1 MLHKRIQKQLS
12 AYLDNELSQRRRQRV
27 ENHLQICEEC
37 SSLLAELR
45 ETSDS
50 VASLRQTASEDLCFA
65 LNARSES
72 STPASQTPLET
83 GWRGA
88 WERIYPIV
96 KPAVTG
102 IKIPAYGIK
111 IPAYIVIALIV
122 GFISFQIFLHK
133 PSEVSSEYT
142 QMDVYL
148 TAHTQYYSQKML
160 APDEV
165 INLEQQDIDTTST
178 EQNQQSD
185 YGSELDFY
193 LSVYLGEDEI

>member
-1 MLHKRIQKQLS
+1 MIHKRIQRQLS
-12 AYLDNELSQRRRQRV
+12 AYLDDELSQRRRQRV
-27 ENHLQICEEC
+27 DKHLRICEEC
-37 SSLLAELR
+37 SSLLAEIR

-50 VASLRQTASEDLCFA
+50 VASLRQTAPGDLWFA
-65 LNARSES
+65 LNARLENIS
-72 STPASQTPLET
+72 PHSQTPLAIGRRWT
-83 GWRGA
+83 

-96 KPAVTG
+96 KPAAAIIG
-102 IKIPAYGIK
+102 
-111 IPAYIVIALIV
+111 IALIV
-122 GFISFQIFLHK
+122 GFISLRVFLHK

-165 INLEQQDIDTTST
+165 INLEQQNIDTTAT

-185 YGSELDFY
+185 YSSELDFY

>member
-1 MLHKRIQKQLS
+1 MIHKRIQKQLS
-12 AYLDNELSQRRRQRV
+12 AYLDDELSQRRRQRV
-27 ENHLQICEEC
+27 EKHLQICEEC

-50 VASLRQTASEDLCFA
+50 VALLRQTASEDLWFA
-65 LNARSES
+65 LNARLES
-72 STPASQTPLET
+72 ITPASQTPVAA
-83 GWRGA
+83 GRRWA

-96 KPAVTG
+96 KPAAAIIG
-102 IKIPAYGIK
+102 
-111 IPAYIVIALIV
+111 IALIV
-122 GFISFQIFLHK
+122 GFISLQIFLHK
-133 PSEVSSEYT
+133 PSEVNSEYT

-178 EQNQQSD
+178 EQNQQPD